1 MVETSTV
8 YYKALSENSEI
19 IEGDFAGADMNSAKS
34 MLKAAGLRPVYIGP
48 NKPKVS
54 FWHTEIGPSKYALST
69 QDCQRF
75 CETLSMMLRAG
86 LKLEPA
92 LNSAQLVFKG
102 DRTLN
107 AFVSQIR
114 YKIRLGQNFSDALSQ
129 EQFQFP
135 KETISL
141 VKSGES
147 SADLTTILNSA
158 AHELAR
164 QIELRSVLVSASVY
178 PLFVLLVAV
187 AAIIVLSTLVAPQ
200 LLELFVSFDAPTP
213 GPISILAA
221 IGQFL
226 AEYGLWFA
234 SFSILAV
241 FALMAAMRSNHIKN
255 LVSQLLFFIPGI
267 RTISS
272 WQAAGRFA
280 TSLRLGRI
288 AGSAEEELAQN
299 AITAS
304 SIPLSQT
311 QAKLCVQM
319 LRQGSRLSDWMAKN
333 KNFPDLILQLLKTA
347 EQTGA
352 YVPSLKI
359 VELEADRVLKQAI
372 EKISSVLAPALI
384 VIVGGLIGSVVF
396 SVFSSMN
403 NLSSIL
409 T

>member
-1 MVETSTV
+1 MAETSTL

-19 IEGDFAGADMNSAKS
+19 IEGDFAEADMNNVKS
-34 MLKAAGLRPVYIGP
+34 MLKEAGLRPVYIGP

-54 FWHTEIGPSKYALST
+54 FLHTEIGPPKHALST
-69 QDCQRF
+69 QNCQRF
-75 CETLSMMLRAG
+75 CETLSMMLQAG

-102 DRTLN
+102 DRSLN

-114 YKIRLGQNFSDALSQ
+114 YKIRLGENFSDALSQ
-129 EQFQFP
+129 KQFQFP
-135 KETISL
+135 EETISL
-141 VKSGES
+141 IKSGES
-147 SADLTTILNSA
+147 SADLPTILTSA
-158 AHELAR
+158 AHEFTR
-164 QIELRSVLVSASVY
+164 QIELRSVLVS
-178 PLFVLLVAV
+178 PLFVMLVAV
-187 AAIIVLSTLVAPQ
+187 TAIIVLSTLVAPQ

-213 GPISILAA
+213 GPIFILAA

-234 SFSILAV
+234 LFSTLAV
-241 FALMAAMRSNHIKN
+241 FALMAAMRSSRIMN

-280 TSLRLGRI
+280 TSLKLGRI

-333 KNFPDLILQLLKTA
+333 KNFPDLLLQLLKTA

-352 YVPSLKI
+352 YIPSLKI
-359 VELEADRVLKQAI
+359 VELEADRVLRQAI

-384 VIVGGLIGSVVF
+384 VLVGGLIGSVVF